1 MIAKKVTERTYANTT
16 GEGRG
21 NFGAISL
28 PNYAVAIDTGMYPSV
43 AKEFRTYIQK
53 TAGTTVRKLVL
64 THYHS
69 DHVFGNQIFKDC
81 QIISS
86 RAMADE
92 MRKVAAVHWTRE
104 KLEDTAKT
112 RPDVCR
118 KLDINNLE
126 ITFPTVVFDESITLK
141 DEGFEIIVKKVG
153 GHTAG
158 SIYVYFPAERVLF
171 TGDLI
176 FAHTF
181 PWGGDPTVNPDKWI
195 DALKEFC
202 RLDIQ
207 NVVPGHGPVCD
218 LGEIKVYLVFFEK
231 VSKILKELISEGL
244 TRKEVIEFDGYPE
257 FYASETP
264 ERRRDT
270 LAQWYGVYKAMLG
283 KLSDSDCEAGKERRH
298 KAR

>member
-1 MIAKKVTERTYANTT
+1 MIAEKVTERTYANTT
-16 GEGRG
+16 GQGRG

-28 PNYAVAIDTGMYPSV
+28 PNYAVAIDDSMYPSV

-53 TAGTTVRKLVL
+53 IAGTAVRKLVL

-81 QIISS
+81 QIVSS
-86 RAMADE
+86 RAMATE
-92 MRKVAAVHWTRE
+92 MRKVAAAYWTRE

-112 RPDVCR
+112 RPDIYR

-126 ITFPTVVFDESITLK
+126 ITFPTEVFNESVTLE

-158 SIYVYFPAERVLF
+158 SAYVYFPAERVLF
-171 TGDLI
+171 AGDLI

-181 PWGGDPTVNPDKWI
+181 PWGGDPTVDPDKWI
-195 DALKEFC
+195 DALKEFW

-207 NVVPGHGPVCD
+207 KIVPGHGPVCD
-218 LGEIKVYLVFFEK
+218 LSEVQVYLGFFEQ
-231 VSKILKELISEGL
+231 VAKIVKELIAEGR
-244 TRKEVIEFDGYPE
+244 TREEVVRFDGYPE
-257 FYASETP
+257 FYVSETL

-270 LAQWYGVYKAMLG
+270 LAQWYQVYKAKLG
-283 KLSDSDCEAGKERRH
+283 K
-298 KAR
+298 